1 MTHFSSTTPITLPSV
16 GEISQGGLTSRDSQ
30 HPRHPSTYIHII
42 DDDSLLN
49 IFSFCRPVILDE
61 NEANDTQIVEGGN
74 WSRERWWYKLVQV
87 CRRWRYLVLGSA
99 SYLRLSL
106 VCVRGTPVAT
116 MLAHSP
122 PLPLI
127 IDHLDQYDYIT
138 AKDEEGIALALR
150 HRDRLRRIRLLKA
163 VPILQRLIVVLDGEY
178 PILEHLYIT
187 DQRYLRPMIKRNTE
201 LNFPENFR
209 APQLRCLVLMNFA
222 IPIGSPSL
230 TTMGN
235 LVMLDLSMIPR
246 SVYIRPDA
254 LLQRLSLM
262 PQLEILGIFFN
273 SDILRGDME
282 RQLLH
287 TTITTR
293 ITLPN
298 LRRFGFQGANAY
310 SEALLPWI
318 TVPLLERLRF
328 YFFNQPTYSI
338 PHLKELL
345 DTTGNLRL
353 KYARLTFYDDH
364 VGMTV
369 YPYKG
374 AKMYT
379 LDMSLIGRNF
389 NWQVASTARVCRML
403 RTVLFEVEHLVL
415 DYERQNMSLWWG
427 AVAHRIHWRELLWTF
442 HNAKTLYLR
451 FWLVE
456 QLASAL
462 QPGEE
467 ESPTEL
473 LPELQELSYLAV
485 SGTVASHDAFAG
497 FIDERQKAGRPV
509 TVVRR

>member
-1 MTHFSSTTPITLPSV
+1 
-16 GEISQGGLTSRDSQ
+16 
-30 HPRHPSTYIHII
+30 
-42 DDDSLLN
+42 
-49 IFSFCRPVILDE
+49 
-61 NEANDTQIVEGGN
+61 
-74 WSRERWWYKLVQV
+74 
-87 CRRWRYLVLGSA
+87 
-99 SYLRLSL
+99 
-106 VCVRGTPVAT
+106 

-127 IDHLDQYDYIT
+127 IDHLDQYDNVT
-138 AKDEEGIALALR
+138 AKDEEGIFLALR
-150 HRDRLRRIRLLKA
+150 HRDRLRRIRIMKA
-163 VPILQRLIVVLDGEY
+163 VPILQKLIMVLDGEY
-178 PILEHLYIT
+178 PILEYLYIT

-209 APQLRCLVLMNFA
+209 APQIRYLVLMNFA
-222 IPIGSPSL
+222 IPIGSPLL

-235 LVMLDLSMIPR
+235 LVTLDLSMIPR
-246 SVYIRPDA
+246 SVYFRPNA

-262 PQLEILGIFFN
+262 PQLEILGIFYN
-273 SDILRGDME
+273 SDIPRGDME

-310 SEALLPWI
+310 LEALLPWI
-318 TVPLLERLRF
+318 TMPLLERLQV

-338 PHLKELL
+338 PHLQQLM

-364 VGMTV
+364 VGMIV
-369 YPYKG
+369 YPHKE

-389 NWQVASTARVCRML
+389 DWQVDSTAQVCRML

-415 DYERQNMSLWWG
+415 DYERHNISLWWG
-427 AVAHRIHWRELLWTF
+427 AVAHRIHWRELLGTF
-442 HNAKTLYLR
+442 DNAKTLYLR

-456 QLASAL
+456 QLARAL
-462 QPGEE
+462 QSGEE
-467 ESPTEL
+467 ESSTEL

-485 SGTVASHDAFAG
+485 QGTGASYDAFAG

>member
-1 MTHFSSTTPITLPSV
+1 
-16 GEISQGGLTSRDSQ
+16 
-30 HPRHPSTYIHII
+30 
-42 DDDSLLN
+42 
-49 IFSFCRPVILDE
+49 VILDE
-61 NEANDTQIVEGGN
+61 NNANDTQIVEGGN

-87 CRRWRYLVLGSA
+87 CRRWRYLVLESA

-106 VCVRGTPVAT
+106 VCARGTPVAT

-127 IDHLDQYDYIT
+127 IDHLDQYDNVT
-138 AKDEEGIALALR
+138 ARDEEGIFLALR
-150 HRDRLRRIRLLKA
+150 HRDRLRRIRIMKA
-163 VPILQRLIVVLDGEY
+163 IPILQKLIMVLDGEY

-209 APQLRCLVLMNFA
+209 APQIRCLVLMNFA
-222 IPIGSPSL
+222 IPIGSPLL
-230 TTMGN
+230 TTTGN
-235 LVMLDLSMIPR
+235 LVTLNLGMIPR
-246 SVYIRPDA
+246 SVYFRPNA
-254 LLQRLSLM
+254 LLQRLLLM

-310 SEALLPWI
+310 LEALLPWI
-318 TVPLLERLRF
+318 TMPLLERLQV

-338 PHLKELL
+338 PHLQQLT
-345 DTTGNLRL
+345 DNTGNLRL

-364 VGMTV
+364 VGMIV
-369 YPYKG
+369 YPHKE

-389 NWQVASTARVCRML
+389 DWQVDSAAQVCRML

-415 DYERQNMSLWWG
+415 DYERHNISLWWG
-427 AVAHRIHWRELLWTF
+427 AVAHRTHWRELLGTF
-442 HNAKTLYLR
+442 DNAKTLYLR

-456 QLASAL
+456 QLARAL
-462 QPGEE
+462 QSGEE
-467 ESPTEL
+467 ESSTEL
-473 LPELQELSYLAV
+473 LPELQELSYLTV
-485 SGTVASHDAFAG
+485 QGTGASYDAFAG

>member
-1 MTHFSSTTPITLPSV
+1 MTHFSPTTPINLPSV
-16 GEISQGGLTSRDSQ
+16 GEISQGGPTGRDSQ
-30 HPRHPSTYIHII
+30 HPRHPSTHIHIL

-49 IFSFCRPVILDE
+49 IFSLCRPVILDE
-61 NEANDTQIVEGGN
+61 NKASDTQIVEGGN
-74 WSRERWWYKLVQV
+74 WSRERWWYKLVKV
-87 CRRWRYLVLGSA
+87 CRRWRYLMLDSA

-106 VCVRGTPVAT
+106 VCARGTPVAT

-127 IDHLDQYDYIT
+127 IDYLDHYSYAT
-138 AKDEEGIALALR
+138 AKDEEGIVLALQ

-163 VPILQRLIVVLDGEY
+163 VPILQRLIKVLDGEY

-209 APQLRCLVLMNFA
+209 APQIRCLVLMNFA
-222 IPIGSPSL
+222 IPIGSPLL

-235 LVMLDLSMIPR
+235 LVTLDLSMIPR
-246 SVYIRPDA
+246 SVYFRPNA
-254 LLQRLSLM
+254 LLQRLALM
-262 PQLEILGIFFN
+262 PQLEILGIFYD
-273 SDILRGDME
+273 SDKPIRDME
-282 RQLLH
+282 SQLLH

-310 SEALLPWI
+310 LEALLPWI
-318 TVPLLERLRF
+318 TMPLLERLQV

-338 PHLKELL
+338 PYLQQSM

-364 VGMTV
+364 VGVIV
-369 YPYKG
+369 YPHKE
-374 AKMYT
+374 AEMYT
-379 LDMSLIGRNF
+379 LDISLIGRNF
-389 NWQVASTARVCRML
+389 DWQVDSTAQVCRTL

-415 DYERQNMSLWWG
+415 DYERHNITLWWS
-427 AVAHRIHWRELLWTF
+427 AVAHRIHWRELLRTF
-442 HNAKTLYLR
+442 GNVKTLYLR
-451 FWLVE
+451 LWLVE
-456 QLASAL
+456 QLARAL
-462 QPGEE
+462 EPGED
-467 ESPTEL
+467 ESSTEL

-485 SGTVASHDAFAG
+485 PGTNASYGAFAG

>member
-1 MTHFSSTTPITLPSV
+1 
-16 GEISQGGLTSRDSQ
+16 
-30 HPRHPSTYIHII
+30 
-42 DDDSLLN
+42 
-49 IFSFCRPVILDE
+49 
-61 NEANDTQIVEGGN
+61 
-74 WSRERWWYKLVQV
+74 
-87 CRRWRYLVLGSA
+87 
-99 SYLRLSL
+99 
-106 VCVRGTPVAT
+106 

-127 IDHLDQYDYIT
+127 IDHLDQYDNVT
-138 AKDEEGIALALR
+138 AKDEEGIFLALR
-150 HRDRLRRIRLLKA
+150 HRDRLRRIRIMKA
-163 VPILQRLIVVLDGEY
+163 IPILQKLIMVLDGEY

-209 APQLRCLVLMNFA
+209 APQIRCLVLMNFA
-222 IPIGSPSL
+222 IPIGSPLL
-230 TTMGN
+230 TTTGN
-235 LVMLDLSMIPR
+235 LVTLNLGMIPR
-246 SVYIRPDA
+246 SVYFRPNA
-254 LLQRLSLM
+254 LLQRLLLM

-310 SEALLPWI
+310 LEALLPWI
-318 TVPLLERLRF
+318 TMPLLERLQV

-338 PHLKELL
+338 PHLQQLT
-345 DTTGNLRL
+345 DNTGNLRL

-364 VGMTV
+364 VGMIV
-369 YPYKG
+369 YPHKE

-389 NWQVASTARVCRML
+389 DWQVDSAAQVCRML

-415 DYERQNMSLWWG
+415 DYERHNISLWWG
-427 AVAHRIHWRELLWTF
+427 AVAHRTHWRELLGTF
-442 HNAKTLYLR
+442 DNAKTLYLR

-456 QLASAL
+456 QLARAL
-462 QPGEE
+462 QSGEE
-467 ESPTEL
+467 ESSTEL
-473 LPELQELSYLAV
+473 LPELQELSYLTV
-485 SGTVASHDAFAG
+485 QGTGASYDAFAG

>member
-1 MTHFSSTTPITLPSV
+1 
-16 GEISQGGLTSRDSQ
+16 
-30 HPRHPSTYIHII
+30 
-42 DDDSLLN
+42 
-49 IFSFCRPVILDE
+49 VILDE
-61 NEANDTQIVEGGN
+61 NNANDTQIVEGGN

-87 CRRWRYLVLGSA
+87 CRRWRYLVLESA

-106 VCVRGTPVAT
+106 VCARGTPVAT

-127 IDHLDQYDYIT
+127 IDHLDQYDNVT
-138 AKDEEGIALALR
+138 AKDEEGIFLALR
-150 HRDRLRRIRLLKA
+150 HRDRLRRIRIMKA
-163 VPILQRLIVVLDGEY
+163 IPILQKLIMVLDGEY

-209 APQLRCLVLMNFA
+209 APQIRCLVLMNFA
-222 IPIGSPSL
+222 IPIGSPLL
-230 TTMGN
+230 TTTGN
-235 LVMLDLSMIPR
+235 LVTLNLGMIPR
-246 SVYIRPDA
+246 SVYFRPNA
-254 LLQRLSLM
+254 LLQRLLLM

-310 SEALLPWI
+310 LEALLPWI
-318 TVPLLERLRF
+318 TMPLLERLQV

-338 PHLKELL
+338 PHLQQLT
-345 DTTGNLRL
+345 DNTGNLRL

-364 VGMTV
+364 VGMIV
-369 YPYKG
+369 YPHKE

-389 NWQVASTARVCRML
+389 DWQVDSAAQVCRML

-415 DYERQNMSLWWG
+415 DYERHNISLWWG
-427 AVAHRIHWRELLWTF
+427 AVAHRTHWRELLGTF
-442 HNAKTLYLR
+442 DNAKTLYLR

-456 QLASAL
+456 QLARAL
-462 QPGEE
+462 QSGEE
-467 ESPTEL
+467 ESSTEL
-473 LPELQELSYLAV
+473 LPELQELSYLTV
-485 SGTVASHDAFAG
+485 QGTGASYDAFAG